1 MKLHPFLACTLL
13 IPTLIPTLS
22 FADDYTVEEKPF
34 SIETTLNAV
43 FLPAQSQAIQIKP
56 EKWTDFT
63 ITSLVAQGSQVKKGD
78 VIIGIDTEDLDKYIV
93 KAEQTRQSVQ
103 LTLAQAKHDLAQL
116 EITTPRSL
124 KQNARS
130 EKESAENLKW
140 YTDIGHPREIAEA
153 TYALK
158 RAEQSLTYIKEELKQ
173 LLTMYN
179 EDNKIEETEEIILT
193 RTKNGVEGT
202 EFHLKSTRIDTENSL
217 NTAIPRRLLSYQLSA
232 QKAKIENTAA
242 KENLPR
248 ALELKRLEVAQ
259 AIRDDEKAVEKLA
272 LIKTD
277 RPMMNITAPADGVI
291 YYGSIEN
298 GKWNPEAATKILK
311 IGAKLPSKTTIMTFI
326 PASSPLM
333 LSAFTEAANLSALQ
347 AEKATGYATTAL
359 NRYQDIPVQLTHIA
373 SYPKTDGSY
382 HVTLKPTVS
391 TLPPLPKGL
400 AIVPGMKATTH
411 ITSNSMAKT
420 LKVPTD
426 YISRADDGGYTV
438 DVKLADGKTES
449 RKVAVGPASKKWVVI
464 IKGLEKGQV
473 IVK

>member
-13 IPTLIPTLS
+13 IATLIPTLTL
-22 FADDYTVEEKPF
+22 ADDYTVEEKPF

-63 ITSLVAQGSQVKKGD
+63 ITSLVAQGSEVKKGA
-78 VIIGIDTEDLDKYIV
+78 VIIGIDTDDLDKYIV
-93 KAEQTRQSVQ
+93 KAGQTRQSAQ

-124 KQNARS
+124 KHHARS
-130 EKESAENLKW
+130 EKKLAADLKW
-140 YTDIGHPREIAEA
+140 YTEIGHPMEIAEA
-153 TYALK
+153 EYALK
-158 RAEQSLTYIKEELKQ
+158 KAAQSLTYIKEELKQ

-193 RTKNGVEGT
+193 RTKNGVKGT
-202 EFHLKSTRIDTENSL
+202 EFYLKSTRINTENSL
-217 NTAIPRRLLSYQLSA
+217 SRTIPRRLLSYQLSA
-232 QKAKIENTAA
+232 QQAKIENAAA

-259 AIRDDEKAVEKLA
+259 AIRDDEKAAEKLA

-277 RPMMNITAPADGVI
+277 RTMMNITAPADGVI

-326 PASSPLM
+326 PASSPLT

-359 NRYQDIPVQLTHIA
+359 HRYKDIPVQFTHIA
-373 SYPKTDGSY
+373 SYPETDGSY
-382 HVTLKPTVS
+382 HVTLKPTLP
-391 TLPPLPKGL
+391 TLPQGL
-400 AIVPGMKATTH
+400 SIVPGMKASTH
-411 ITSNSMAKT
+411 ITSNRMAKT

-438 DVKLADGKTES
+438 NVKLADGKTES
-449 RKVAVGPASKKWVVI
+449 RKVAVGPASEKWVVI
-464 IKGLEKGQV
+464 TKGLEKGQV